1 MNSIIMFFLIPF
13 LSIQLVAQNVL
24 TSSEIDILKN
34 EVKKTATQT
43 RTIKSD
49 FKQYKHLSF
58 LSNDIITYGK
68 LAFKAPN
75 LVKWEY
81 IKPYKYSVVFKDN
94 SLLIND
100 DGKKSNVNISSGEL
114 FLKMNELIVKS
125 ISGDMFDENEFDI
138 LYYKT
143 EKSYLVKFITKNT
156 NFKKFI
162 SSFELVFLFKS
173 YEVKQVTMFEPSGDY
188 TKIVF
193 KNRIVNY
200 PIKDE
205 LFTN

>member
-34 EVKKTATQT
+34 EVKKTAKQT

-156 NFKKFI
+156 KFKKFI